1 MSEHDS
7 SSGSGSGGSSGSGR
21 MGFMRDMIGR
31 IAPAGSRS
39 GDELGAASEPV
50 EFGHEEHDI
59 RDRGDRDVRGRDAE
73 SGGDVRH
80 ERGEERGHVS
90 EIEHLQDAIRFFGSD
105 SVEFRRSLDRVLA
118 DYETLRRRYEATRN
132 QVHDQERQ
140 NEKLVNMLQEAKQQI
155 ELLKE
160 EVDKLC
166 APPNTYGIFTR
177 ANKDGTSELLVD
189 GRPMRV
195 NVHPNIDP
203 FQLEEGQMVLLNEA
217 FNVIEASGYTQR
229 GEVCTV
235 VDFVSENRVIVL
247 GHTDDERVVTISERL
262 RSEKIRVGDH
272 HLVDP
277 RTQYAFEKMPKSA
290 VEEVILEEIPDITY
304 DQIGG
309 LGQQIEAL
317 RDSVELPYLHPEVF
331 REYDLKPPKGILL
344 YGPPGC
350 GKTLIAKAVA
360 NSLAKNIEKR
370 TGRSTTP
377 YFLNVKGPELL
388 NKYVGETESKLRE
401 VFQKARE
408 KASQDVPVVIF
419 FDEMDSLFRMRGSGI
434 SSDMEATV
442 VAQFL
447 AEIDGVE
454 SLQNVIV
461 IGASNRQDLID
472 PAVLRPGRLD
482 LKIKVQRPDEA
493 AALEIFNKYLTPN
506 LPFNEK
512 VLAEYDNDP
521 ERACA
526 EMIDKLVHNMYS
538 TGEENK
544 FLEVTYAKG
553 EREIFY
559 FKDFASGAMI
569 ESIVARSK
577 RKAVKRF
584 IESGERGITM
594 EDLSTSVR
602 EEFKENEDL
611 PNTTNPDDWARIS
624 GRKGERIINVRTL
637 ITGME
642 RKERSIENLQPGQG
656 QYL

>member
-7 SSGSGSGGSSGSGR
+7 DAGNGRKGFVRDVMRRISPSGGRIEDDADPHGR
-21 MGFMRDMIGR
+21 
-31 IAPAGSRS
+31 
-39 GDELGAASEPV
+39 SERV
-50 EFGHEEHDI
+50 HQTE
-59 RDRGDRDVRGRDAE
+59 V
-73 SGGDVRH
+73 
-80 ERGEERGHVS
+80 
-90 EIEHLQDAIRFFGSD
+90 EHLQDAFRFFGSD
-105 SVEFRRSLDRVLA
+105 SSEFRHRLDRVLA
-118 DYETLRRRYEATRN
+118 DFETLRRRYEQSRAQQR
-132 QVHDQERQ
+132 DSERQ
-140 NEKLVNMLQEAKQQI
+140 NEKLVAMLQEAKQQI

-177 ANKDGTSELLVD
+177 ANKDGTSEIIVD
-189 GRPMRV
+189 SRPMRV
-195 NVHPNIDP
+195 NTHPNLDP
-203 FQLEEGQMVLLNEA
+203 FQLEEGQLVVLNEA
-217 FNVIEASGYTQR
+217 FNVVEAAGYTQR
-229 GEVCTV
+229 GEVATV
-235 VDFVSENRVIVL
+235 VDFVSENRILVL
-247 GHTDDERVVTISERL
+247 GHTDDERVVTLSEPL

-272 HLVDP
+272 IMIDP
-277 RTQYAFEKMPKSA
+277 RTQYAIEKMPKSS
-290 VEEVILEEIPDITY
+290 VEEVMLEEIPDVSY
-304 DQIGG
+304 DDIGG
-309 LGQQIEAL
+309 LGDQIEIL
-317 RDSVELPYLHPEVF
+317 RDSVELPYLHPEIF
-331 REYDLKPPKGILL
+331 REHNLKPPKGILL

-360 NSLAKNIEKR
+360 NALAKKIEKR
-370 TGRSTTP
+370 TGKETTA

-401 VFQKARE
+401 VFKKARE
-408 KASQDVPVVIF
+408 KASHDVPVVVF

-447 AEIDGVE
+447 SEIDGVE
-454 SLQNVIV
+454 SLENVIV

-482 LKIKVQRPDEA
+482 LKVKVSRPDAGAAREIFRKYFTVDLPIHETVVKKYDGDLA
-493 AALEIFNKYLTPN
+493 AACSG
-506 LPFNEK
+506 
-512 VLAEYDNDP
+512 V
-521 ERACA
+521 
-526 EMIDKLVHNMYS
+526 IDEVIKNMYS

-559 FKDFASGAMI
+559 FRDFSSGAMI
-569 ESIVARSK
+569 ENIVARAK
-577 RKAVKRF
+577 RKAVKRL
-584 IESGERGITM
+584 INHDERGIKATDM
-594 EDLSTSVR
+594 IESVR

-642 RKERSIENLQPGQG
+642 RKEQTIENLPSGQG

>member
-7 SSGSGSGGSSGSGR
+7 DSGSQGPGSGR
-21 MGFMRDMIGR
+21 KGFVRDVMRR
-31 IAPAGSRS
+31 ITPAGAAGGRP
-39 GDELGAASEPV
+39 GDEPDL
-50 EFGHEEHDI
+50 
-59 RDRGDRDVRGRDAE
+59 E
-73 SGGDVRH
+73 SGYRAAGEGDGGQPGGPVRSESEA
-80 ERGEERGHVS
+80 ER
-90 EIEHLQDAIRFFGSD
+90 LQDAMRFFGSD
-105 SVEFRRSLDRVLA
+105 SNEFRHRLDRMLA
-118 DYETLRRRYEATRN
+118 DFETLRRRY
-132 QVHDQERQ
+132 DQARTQHRDSERQ
-140 NEKLVNMLQEAKQQI
+140 NEKLVGMLQEAKQQI

-166 APPNTYGIFTR
+166 APPNTYGVFIR
-177 ANKDGTSELLVD
+177 ANKDGTSEILMD

-195 NVHPNIDP
+195 NVHPNLDP
-203 FQLEEGQMVLLNEA
+203 FQLDEGQYVVLNEA
-217 FNVIEASGYTQR
+217 FNVIEGAEYTQR

-235 VDFVSENRVIVL
+235 VDSISDSRVIVS
-247 GHTDDERVVTISERL
+247 GHTDDERVVTLAEP
-262 RSEKIRVGDH
+262 IRRENIKVGDPL
-272 HLVDP
+272 LVDM
-277 RTQYAFEKMPKSA
+277 RTQYAFEKLPKSS
-290 VEEVILEEIPDITY
+290 VEEVMLEEIPDVTY
-304 DQIGG
+304 EDIGG
-309 LGQQIEAL
+309 LGDQITIL
-317 RDSVELPYLHPEVF
+317 RDSVELPYMHPEVF
-331 REYDLKPPKGILL
+331 LEHKLRPPKGILL

-360 NSLAKNIEKR
+360 NSLAKRIEQR
-370 TGRSTTP
+370 TGKATTA

-401 VFQKARE
+401 VFKKARD
-408 KASQDVPVVIF
+408 KASQDVPVVVF

-447 AEIDGVE
+447 SEIDGVE
-454 SLQNVIV
+454 ALENVIV

-482 LKIKVQRPDEA
+482 LKVKVSRPDRDSA
-493 AALEIFNKYLTPN
+493 KSILEKYLTSD
-506 LPFNEK
+506 LPLHEDSVAKFGGDK
-512 VLAEYDNDP
+512 AE
-521 ERACA
+521 ACRK
-526 EMIDKLVHNMYS
+526 MIEEVVDNMYS
-538 TGEENK
+538 TGDENK

-559 FKDFASGAMI
+559 FKDFSSGAML
-569 ESIVARSK
+569 ENIVARAK

-584 IESGERGITM
+584 LEGGDHGITADDM
-594 EDLSTSVR
+594 IASVR

-642 RKERSIENLQPGQG
+642 RKEQTIENVPGGQG

>member
-1 MSEHDS
+1 
-7 SSGSGSGGSSGSGR
+7 
-21 MGFMRDMIGR
+21 
-31 IAPAGSRS
+31 
-39 GDELGAASEPV
+39 V
-50 EFGHEEHDI
+50 
-59 RDRGDRDVRGRDAE
+59 
-73 SGGDVRH
+73 
-80 ERGEERGHVS
+80 
-90 EIEHLQDAIRFFGSD
+90 EHLQDAFRFFGSD
-105 SVEFRRSLDRVLA
+105 SSEFRHRLDRVLA
-118 DYETLRRRYEATRN
+118 DFETLRRRYEQSRAQQR
-132 QVHDQERQ
+132 DSERQ
-140 NEKLVNMLQEAKQQI
+140 NEKLVAMLQEAKQQI

-177 ANKDGTSELLVD
+177 ANKDGTSEIIVD
-189 GRPMRV
+189 SRPMRV
-195 NVHPNIDP
+195 NTHPNLDP
-203 FQLEEGQMVLLNEA
+203 FQLEEGQLVVLNEA
-217 FNVIEASGYTQR
+217 FNVVEAAGYTQR
-229 GEVCTV
+229 GEVATV
-235 VDFVSENRVIVL
+235 VDFVSENRILVL
-247 GHTDDERVVTISERL
+247 GHTDDERVVTLSEPL

-272 HLVDP
+272 IMIDP
-277 RTQYAFEKMPKSA
+277 RTQYAIEKMPKSS
-290 VEEVILEEIPDITY
+290 VEEVMLEEIPDVSY
-304 DQIGG
+304 DDIGG
-309 LGQQIEAL
+309 LGDQIEIL
-317 RDSVELPYLHPEVF
+317 RDSVELPYLHPEIF
-331 REYDLKPPKGILL
+331 REHNLKPPKGILL

-360 NSLAKNIEKR
+360 NALAKKIEKR
-370 TGRSTTP
+370 TGKDTTA

-401 VFQKARE
+401 VFKKARE
-408 KASQDVPVVIF
+408 KASHDVPVVVF

-447 AEIDGVE
+447 SEIDGVE
-454 SLQNVIV
+454 SLENVIV

-482 LKIKVQRPDEA
+482 LKVKVSRPDADAAREIFRKYFTVDLPIHETVVKKYDGDLA
-493 AALEIFNKYLTPN
+493 AACSG
-506 LPFNEK
+506 
-512 VLAEYDNDP
+512 V
-521 ERACA
+521 
-526 EMIDKLVHNMYS
+526 IDEVIKNMYS

-559 FKDFASGAMI
+559 FKDFSSGAMI
-569 ESIVARSK
+569 ENIVARAK
-577 RKAVKRF
+577 RKAVKRL
-584 IESGERGITM
+584 INHDERGIKATDM
-594 EDLSTSVR
+594 IESVR

-642 RKERSIENLQPGQG
+642 RKEQTIENLPSGQG

>member
-1 MSEHDS
+1 MSEQD
-7 SSGSGSGGSSGSGR
+7 SGSGSGR
-21 MGFMRDMIGR
+21 RGFMRDMIGR
-31 IAPAGSRS
+31 IAPAGPRS
-39 GDELGAASEPV
+39 GNELGIEPEQV
-50 EFGHEEHDI
+50 EFSDDE
-59 RDRGDRDVRGRDAE
+59 RDSRGGQDVHGDRDVRDGRRD
-73 SGGDVRH
+73 D
-80 ERGEERGHVS
+80 RGLAS
-90 EIEHLQDAIRFFGSD
+90 EVEHLQDAIRFFGSD

-118 DYETLRRRYEATRN
+118 DHETLRRRYEATRS

-155 ELLKE
+155 DLLKE

-166 APPNTYGIFTR
+166 APPNTYGVFTR

-229 GEVCTV
+229 GEVCVV

-247 GHTDDERVVTISERL
+247 GHTDDQKVVTLSERL
-262 RSEKIRVGDH
+262 RSEKIQVGDH
-272 HLVDP
+272 LLIDP
-277 RTQYAFEKMPKSA
+277 RTQFAYEKMPKSA
-290 VEEVILEEIPDITY
+290 VEEVVLEEIPDITY

-309 LGQQIEAL
+309 LGDQIETL
-317 RDSVELPYLHPEVF
+317 RDSVELPYIYPEVF
-331 REYDLKPPKGILL
+331 AEYNLRPPKGILL

-401 VFQKARE
+401 VFKKARE
-408 KASQDVPVVIF
+408 KASHDAPVVIF

-454 SLQNVIV
+454 SLENVIV

-482 LKIKVQRPDEA
+482 LKIKVQRPDEGA
-493 AALEIFNKYLTPN
+493 AREIFNKYLVPN
-506 LPFNEK
+506 LP
-512 VLAEYDNDP
+512 LADELLVKHGGDAAK
-521 ERACA
+521 AC
-526 EMIDKLVHNMYS
+526 EGTIDMLVEGMYS

-569 ESIVARSK
+569 ESIVARAK

-584 IESGERGITM
+584 IEHGERGITM
-594 EDLSTSVR
+594 NDLSTSVR

-642 RKERSIENLQPGQG
+642 RKEASIENIQPGQG

>member
-7 SSGSGSGGSSGSGR
+7 DSGSQGRKGFVRDVMRRINPTGAPGGR
-21 MGFMRDMIGR
+21 TED
-31 IAPAGSRS
+31 
-39 GDELGAASEPV
+39 DELDTGFPGGAAGGHGSDPGRPGAGRSES
-50 EFGHEEHDI
+50 E
-59 RDRGDRDVRGRDAE
+59 AE
-73 SGGDVRH
+73 R
-80 ERGEERGHVS
+80 
-90 EIEHLQDAIRFFGSD
+90 LQDAMRFFGSD
-105 SVEFRRSLDRVLA
+105 SNEFRHRLDRMLA
-118 DYETLRRRYEATRN
+118 DFETLRRRY
-132 QVHDQERQ
+132 DQARTQHRDAERQ
-140 NEKLVNMLQEAKQQI
+140 NEKLVGMLQEAKQQI

-166 APPNTYGIFTR
+166 APPNTYGVFLR
-177 ANKDGTSELLVD
+177 ANKDGTSEILMD

-195 NVHPNIDP
+195 NVHPNLDP
-203 FQLEEGQMVLLNEA
+203 FQLDEGQFVVLNEA
-217 FNVIEASGYTQR
+217 FNIIEGAEYTQR

-235 VDFVSENRVIVL
+235 VDSISDSRVIVS
-247 GHTDDERVVTISERL
+247 GHTDDERVVTLSEPL
-262 RSEKIRVGDH
+262 RREAIKVGDPL
-272 HLVDP
+272 LVDM
-277 RTQYAFEKMPKSA
+277 RTQYAFEKLPKSS
-290 VEEVILEEIPDITY
+290 VEEVMLEEIPDVTY
-304 DQIGG
+304 EDIGG
-309 LGQQIEAL
+309 LGDQIEIL

-331 REYDLKPPKGILL
+331 AEHKLSPPKGILL

-360 NSLAKNIEKR
+360 NSLAKRIESR
-370 TGRSTTP
+370 TGKSTTA

-388 NKYVGETESKLRE
+388 NKYVGETESKLRD
-401 VFQKARE
+401 VFKKARE
-408 KASQDVPVVIF
+408 KASQDVPVVVF
-419 FDEMDSLFRMRGSGI
+419 FDEMDSLFRMRGSGV

-447 AEIDGVE
+447 SEIDGVE

-482 LKIKVQRPDEA
+482 LKVKVSRPDRESA
-493 AALEIFNKYLTPN
+493 QSILEKYLTPD
-506 LPFNEK
+506 LPLHEDFMKKYGEDRDVACQK
-512 VLAEYDNDP
+512 MIAEVVD
-521 ERACA
+521 
-526 EMIDKLVHNMYS
+526 NMYS
-538 TGEENK
+538 EGDENK

-559 FKDFASGAMI
+559 FKDFSSGAML
-569 ESIVARSK
+569 ENIVARAK

-584 IESGERGITM
+584 LEGGEHGITAVDM
-594 EDLSTSVR
+594 IDSVR

-642 RKERSIENLQPGQG
+642 RKEESIENVSSGQG